1 MNNPVF
7 QRNSLG
13 LWCWKTALVQ
23 SDVLFASK
31 EEAREDYQNW
41 AAVYEAGELV
51 S

>member
-13 LWCWKTALVQ
+13 FWCWKTALVQ
-23 SDVLFASK
+23 ADTLFPS
-31 EEAREDYQNW
+31 EEAAREDYQNW
-41 AAVYEAGELV
+41 AALYKEE

>member
-7 QRNSLG
+7 QRNPLG
-13 LWCWKTALVQ
+13 LWVWKTALVQ
-23 SDVLFASK
+23 SDVLFPS
-31 EEAREDYQNW
+31 EEAAREDYRSW

>member
-13 LWCWKTALVQ
+13 FWCWKTLLVQ
-23 SDVLFASK
+23 SDVLFASE